1 MPRESAPDSGQFRIF
16 EYYETEHLQTLL
28 KLDFY
33 KGLEAGHLIRKCE
46 LCGRL
51 FLLQKGYHTKYCDSP
66 NPDNPR
72 YSCAQLGYRTRG
84 VKETAADR
92 RKNFITKRE
101 RSPVCPMKPST
112 NPWQPGICIRSAVY
126 SAKASP

>member
-1 MPRESAPDSGQFRIF
+1 MMSESISCRGKQHRIRAIQGF

-51 FLLQKGYHTKYCDSP
+51 FLLQKGYHTK
-66 NPDNPR
+66 
-72 YSCAQLGYRTRG
+72 
-84 VKETAADR
+84 
-92 RKNFITKRE
+92 
-101 RSPVCPMKPST
+101 
-112 NPWQPGICIRSAVY
+112 
-126 SAKASP
+126 